1 MESPTST
8 VPSGGATPVVPPDEY
23 QFYVVRDER
32 DCTTA
37 RLIGGWVYDAG
48 SNGLPGA
55 RMYLYNDY
63 GFEAEKQTE
72 GQSQAGKYE
81 FTMGSDAGV
90 FHLVIV
96 DEADN
101 PLSRV
106 VDIDYQPDC
115 RQYVDWQR
123 VQ

>member
-1 MESPTST
+1 VSPTPTETSGEAT
-8 VPSGGATPVVPPDEY
+8 PFVPPSGY
-23 QFYVVRDER
+23 QFDVVQNER

-48 SNGLPGA
+48 GNGLAGIQ
-55 RMYLYNDY
+55 MYLYNDY
-63 GFEAEKQTE
+63 GFEAPQQTR
-72 GQSQAGKYE
+72 GQPEAGKYE
-81 FTMGSDAGV
+81 YTMGSDAGV

-96 DEADN
+96 DGAGN
-101 PLSRV
+101 PLSPV

-115 RQYVDWQR
+115 SQRVEWQR